1 MRSRRQGILS
11 RALTA
16 RLPDESPG
24 ASIRP
29 HDQEVRA
36 ARDAH
41 LRRAGARCAG
51 AGGGYPV
58 RLGGGIGGAERE
70 ELGAKARDYNVKVVT
85 AVKSGEYLSGVMVV
99 IESATKQPMLET
111 TMAGPILMT
120 KLPPGS
126 YTIKATAGGATLIR
140 TVTTEAQV
148 LKQVDFRWDDVR

>member
-1 MRSRRQGILS
+1 MIKRSVQLAMLTFV
-11 RALTA
+11 ALA
-16 RLPDESPG
+16 LAVP
-24 ASIRP
+24 A
-29 HDQEVRA
+29 QA
-36 ARDAH
+36 ADVP
-41 LRRAGARCAG
+41 
-51 AGGGYPV
+51 YV
-58 RLGGGIGGAERE
+58 SGGIGGAERE
-70 ELGAKARDYNVKVVT
+70 ELGAKERDYNVKVVT